1 MTQPYT
7 YLIGWSNHNK
17 WYYGVRYRRGC
28 SPSDLWVTYFT
39 SSKHV
44 QRARTEL
51 GEPDIVQVRKVFE
64 KSDAARLS
72 EHRVLRRMRVRID
85 PRFLNRHDAPA
96 FPSEKHPD
104 HVALIAER
112 LRGKKRTAEQKA
124 RMCGSKGKTW
134 SLSEQTKQ
142 RQSEAKIGKK
152 FSEEH
157 RQNIAKAMT
166 GQEQSAETRAKRKAS
181 LTGKKKSPEHVRAVV
196 EAKKRRAAE
205 RALLG

>member
-1 MTQPYT
+1 
-7 YLIGWSNHNK
+7 
-17 WYYGVRYRRGC
+17 
-28 SPSDLWVTYFT
+28 
-39 SSKHV
+39 
-44 QRARTEL
+44 
-51 GEPDIVQVRKVFE
+51 
-64 KSDAARLS
+64 
-72 EHRVLRRMRVRID
+72 
-85 PRFLNRHDAPA
+85 
-96 FPSEKHPD
+96 
-104 HVALIAER
+104 
-112 LRGKKRTAEQKA
+112 
-124 RMCGSKGKTW
+124 MCGSKGKTW